1 MVAGARERRPIV
13 EQQGRGGLDPGGA
26 RIARVGA
33 ADGRHVGA
41 RRREVLGVERQL
53 GAKGERAG
61 VRRVHRQR
69 ARELVARRRRVVA
82 VVERGPRQ
90 PDVRVGVVGIDLEHL
105 AERGLCIGGV
115 VLLEQQRPP
124 VEVGADLLAIGADG
138 VAQDVVGVLP
148 VLVEADR
155 GGDRPQIG
163 RLGPIDLP
171 AVPVGV
177 AGVDERLPG
186 GAIAG
191 RFVEAHERV
200 AQRKIAG
207 VRGRRRSRA
216 AAAPRDRVR
225 SPFPRA
231 RTAPSRRRSPGAR
244 ARCRWQRRSASS

>member
-1 MVAGARERRPIV
+1 M
-13 EQQGRGGLDPGGA
+13 
-26 RIARVGA
+26 
-33 ADGRHVGA
+33 
-41 RRREVLGVERQL
+41 
-53 GAKGERAG
+53 
-61 VRRVHRQR
+61 RRVHRQR
-69 ARELVARRRRVVA
+69 PRELVARRRRVVT
-82 VVERGPRQ
+82 VVERGPRE

-105 AERGLCIGGV
+105 AERGLCVGGV

-171 AVPVGV
+171 AVPVDV

-207 VRGRRRSRA
+207 VRGRRRLEPPPRLGIEPGRRFRARAQHRLDEITGRTRQVQVTEAERVLVAAGAQGRAPVRASSGIAGRRARA
-216 AAAPRDRVR
+216 AGAAPNA
-225 SPFPRA
+225 SP
-231 RTAPSRRRSPGAR
+231 
-244 ARCRWQRRSASS
+244 SASAHAAAFIAP